1 MSSVIAASVPVGL
14 SSGAMFAYSI
24 YGPQL
29 AHQCHLD
36 SSQAANLNIAVT
48 VGSALGGLGG
58 GYITDTFG
66 SLFPM
71 LGGWLLVAGGY
82 FWVHQLYL
90 LGEEAASWM
99 LILSMFLV
107 GAGST
112 ASYFAAIKA
121 VTLTSSRY
129 KGSAQSIP
137 IASFAIASL
146 LYSFVF
152 THILHGEVGPF
163 LLFLS
168 GSAFFMQL
176 AGVIF
181 IRVPGHEEKIITF
194 EYAELLNEAEGPVGE
209 PARMPPEQ
217 HTSGW
222 YHHLEL
228 AECLTHRVFWAHFAL
243 IAIFQ
248 GLGQMYIYTVGYILK
263 AVHYYFT
270 HATVETTSDLPS
282 LDSLQAIHVSLI
294 AIGSFTGRLSSGPFG
309 DFLVNKHGWTRH
321 SVLVLALLL
330 MGAGHSALIYPI
342 DRHSS
347 SLWSC
352 NVKLAFISAIIG
364 YAYGFGFTTLPAI
377 ISDLFS
383 MKNYS
388 FLWGIMYS
396 STVPGLPFSP
406 SSLAPTIKKRTGEEA
421 EAYSQPEEKKQKKTP
436 KYKFDWDEEDDTSNG
451 YEPLVTLEE
460 TRPVVNSIPEKHW
473 SQKPLQEMTAR
484 DWRIF
489 KDDYNISSKGDNI
502 GNPLRF
508 WHEDPLIP
516 KKVLDIIQNKLRY
529 QEPTPIQRA
538 SLPLVLRNRDV
549 VGVAETGSGKTLA
562 FVIPLLSYI
571 LGIEP
576 EYMKHE
582 HTQEANTN
590 RALGLILAPTREL
603 ALQIAKETQKFTD
616 ELGLSV
622 VTVIGGH
629 KYEETIHSLRNGV
642 HIVVA
647 TPGRLVD
654 SLERGIINLSKCY
667 NVTMDEADKMIDMG
681 FEKSLN
687 QILNYLPTS
696 EQLSSSIDSR
706 ILRIQ
711 KRNTVMFTA
720 TITPTIERLTKNYL
734 QDPAY
739 LFVGSANELVD
750 TIDQNFEYMGPA
762 PGDKQEVDANRL
774 TRLVQVLER
783 HKRSP
788 NFSVIIFANF
798 KRVVESLA
806 EDLAEKSFKSVVTI
820 HGSKS
825 QEAREVAIEK
835 FRSRSASI
843 LIATDVAARGIDIP
857 HVSLVVNFQMSNKF
871 EEYIH
876 RIGRTGRAGEH
887 GESYTF
893 VDDGD
898 RDTFID
904 LKKFLSRGGKK
915 VPDWLREATRFSAA
929 I

>member
-1 MSSVIAASVPVGL
+1 MSRPVSVEDLIKQSEENGRPKFL
-14 SSGAMFAYSI
+14 TKKQRQ
-24 YGPQL
+24 QL
-29 AHQCHLD
+29 KKKT
-36 SSQAANLNIAVT
+36 VT
-48 VGSALGGLGG
+48 
-58 GYITDTFG
+58 T
-66 SLFPM
+66 
-71 LGGWLLVAGGY
+71 
-82 FWVHQLYL
+82 
-90 LGEEAASWM
+90 
-99 LILSMFLV
+99 
-107 GAGST
+107 
-112 ASYFAAIKA
+112 
-121 VTLTSSRY
+121 
-129 KGSAQSIP
+129 
-137 IASFAIASL
+137 
-146 LYSFVF
+146 
-152 THILHGEVGPF
+152 
-163 LLFLS
+163 
-168 GSAFFMQL
+168 
-176 AGVIF
+176 
-181 IRVPGHEEKIITF
+181 
-194 EYAELLNEAEGPVGE
+194 
-209 PARMPPEQ
+209 
-217 HTSGW
+217 
-222 YHHLEL
+222 
-228 AECLTHRVFWAHFAL
+228 
-243 IAIFQ
+243 
-248 GLGQMYIYTVGYILK
+248 
-263 AVHYYFT
+263 
-270 HATVETTSDLPS
+270 
-282 LDSLQAIHVSLI
+282 
-294 AIGSFTGRLSSGPFG
+294 
-309 DFLVNKHGWTRH
+309 
-321 SVLVLALLL
+321 
-330 MGAGHSALIYPI
+330 
-342 DRHSS
+342 
-347 SLWSC
+347 
-352 NVKLAFISAIIG
+352 
-364 YAYGFGFTTLPAI
+364 
-377 ISDLFS
+377 
-383 MKNYS
+383 
-388 FLWGIMYS
+388 
-396 STVPGLPFSP
+396 
-406 SSLAPTIKKRTGEEA
+406 APTIKKRTGEEA

-562 FVIPLLSYI
+562 FVIPLLAYI

-696 EQLSSSIDSR
+696 EQLSSSIDLR

-798 KRVVESLA
+798 KRVVELLA

-825 QEAREVAIEK
+825 QEAREAAIEK